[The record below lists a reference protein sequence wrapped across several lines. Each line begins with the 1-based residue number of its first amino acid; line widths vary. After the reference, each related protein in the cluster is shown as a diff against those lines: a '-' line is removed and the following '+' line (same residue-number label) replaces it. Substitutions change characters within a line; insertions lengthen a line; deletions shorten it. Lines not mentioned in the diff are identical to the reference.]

1 MGVSAHAEVF
11 VSGPLLADVVL
22 VGEFDEGAGRIDRF
36 ILETDRFISEI
47 GRFMRR
53 I

>member
-1 MGVSAHAEVF
+1 MGVSAHTEVL
-11 VSGPLLADVVL
+11 VSEALLADGVL
-22 VGEFDEGAGRIDRF
+22 VGEVDEGAGRIDRF
-36 ILETDRFISEI
+36 ILETDRFIPEI